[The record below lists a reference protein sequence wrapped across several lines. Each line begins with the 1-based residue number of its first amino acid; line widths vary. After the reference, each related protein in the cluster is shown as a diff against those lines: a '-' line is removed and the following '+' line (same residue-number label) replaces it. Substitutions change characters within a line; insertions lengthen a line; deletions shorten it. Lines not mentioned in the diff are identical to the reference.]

1 MKYSFLLEGCTKD
14 NLAGALKAVT
24 GVAGA
29 TTSIEHEGDRF
40 IAITDSSEPVDTLAQ
55 HLNDRLAPLGIV
67 AGHGVPI
74 EGAPGDALRVPPSR

>member
-29 TTSIEHEGDRF
+29 RTTIEHEGDRF
-40 IAITDSSEPVDTLAQ
+40 IAVVDSSEPVDTLAQ
-55 HLNDRLAPLGIV
+55 HLNDRLASLGIV
-67 AGHGVPI
+67 AGHGVPV